1 MLLKPGEKT
10 PMKNL
15 FTLIFVFFI
24 LQSFA
29 QEYGKEG
36 YQEKR
41 FDEAIQSLKE
51 KEFEQRGEI
60 ISLALTHKDNKKLL
74 NSLKK
79 TVKNIT
85 QSNPLYRQ
93 ESVSMSKRKVFFSLK
108 YYKH

>member
-51 KEFEQRGEI
+51 KEFEKAAFTFYFVYRYNKNELGEI
-60 ISLALTHKDNKKLL
+60 A
-74 NSLKK
+74 LKK
-79 TVKNIT
+79 SHKFCLQVAAVILRTTSVCEKTSVFTKTNIA
-85 QSNPLYRQ
+85 
-93 ESVSMSKRKVFFSLK
+93 K
-108 YYKH
+108 